1 MCRIDEQSNN
11 LPGEL
16 SQPDD
21 GLSRPNPSATDE
33 IVRRGK
39 HAVERLRRGFN
50 DWLDIAE
57 ALQVGRAEGL
67 RAAQTNEP
75 KGPKTSAIA
84 KPKEVNIEL
93 REKLLRAEH
102 ELSLGGGDL
111 RTADDAPEDIATV
124 MLVKLSLTKAERVA
138 RTILKKLNNERAPP
152 VPHREFSAKEVT
164 L

>member
-1 MCRIDEQSNN
+1 VASTPWSGCAAASTTGWTSPKRCR
-11 LPGEL
+11 
-16 SQPDD
+16 
-21 GLSRPNPSATDE
+21 SA
-33 IVRRGK
+33 
-39 HAVERLRRGFN
+39 
-50 DWLDIAE
+50 
-57 ALQVGRAEGL
+57 RAEGL